1 MIMVKKEKCR
11 ADRMQNLNDKLRE
24 MKKITILLSMILLAF
39 SMSLISCDNDLGEL
53 DNPTADVNTP
63 KKDPNFK
70 SIIVMSDIHVTAP
83 QLLENRGAA
92 YENYLSQDP
101 KLLEY
106 SGEVLENLV
115 EEALRRNPDLIII
128 PGDLTKDGELVSHQL
143 VVSILGRLRSADIPV
158 IVVPG
163 NHDIDNPEGYYFDGD
178 NTRPAERTS
187 TEQFKTLYADF
198 GYNQAYAKDPASL
211 SFVCEPLEGLVLLCI
226 DTNKYEENKYKEKG
240 DEKNYNQTSG
250 RIRPATLTW
259 MLAEA
264 DKARALG
271 KQVVLIQHHNIVQH
285 YDAQSTLQSDYI
297 IADYEN
303 LSKQMM
309 KHGIHMAFTGHTHL
323 QDIAQYRTIA
333 DNAQPDSL
341 VDVATGSVISY
352 PNPWRTIKVNNDFTE
367 WQINTEYVTSIPSLS
382 DVKSTC
388 YERLYGNIKGGLG
401 WHIKDAWN
409 TIETYRNMLTAM
421 GLTKDFIPEKP
432 EELTEMLTKYLGDQ
446 MSKVYMIHNEG
457 NEWKNPKAVGL
468 EDQLKSNMEKM
479 LRDRAATVGVDDKLT
494 ESLITFYNTV
504 YSMRIEPGLKSM
516 LKDVNQLNDPDK
528 RLESRTDDLN
538 AVLRLGR

>member
-1 MIMVKKEKCR
+1 
-11 ADRMQNLNDKLRE
+11 
-24 MKKITILLSMILLAF
+24 MKKITNILSMVLLAL
-39 SMSLISCDNDLGEL
+39 SMSLTGCVNDFGVIDHPDDGSTSE
-53 DNPTADVNTP
+53 
-63 KKDPNFK
+63 KDPNFK
-70 SIIVMSDIHVTAP
+70 SIIVLSDIHVMAP
-83 QLLENRGAA
+83 QLLEKRGTA
-92 YENYLSQDP
+92 YNNYLSQDP

-106 SGEVLENLV
+106 SGEVLECLV
-115 EEALRRNPDLIII
+115 GEMLQRNPDLVII

-143 VVSILGRLRSADIPV
+143 VVKALSRLRSANIPV
-158 IVVPG
+158 VVVPG
-163 NHDIDNPEGYYFDGD
+163 NHDIDNPEGYYFNGD
-178 NTRPAERTS
+178 ATRPAERTS
-187 TEQFKTLYADF
+187 PEQFKSLYADF

-303 LSKQMM
+303 VSKQLM

-341 VDVATGSVISY
+341 VDVATGSTISY

-388 YERLYGNIKGGLG
+388 YKRMNDNIIGGLG
-401 WHIKDAWN
+401 WHINDAWSS
-409 TIETYRNMLTAM
+409 IDKYRDALNAL
-421 GLTKDFIPEKP
+421 GLTRVFIPETP
-432 EELTEMLTKYLGDQ
+432 EELTKILAQYLGSQ
-446 MSKVYMIHNEG
+446 MGLMYKILNEG
-457 NEWKNPKAVGL
+457 NEWEKPEAAGL
-468 EDQLKSNMEKM
+468 EEQLMTNVEKM
-479 LRDRAATVGVDDKLT
+479 LRDRAKTLGIADTQADLLIMTVKTLYRLRF
-494 ESLITFYNTV
+494 EA
-504 YSMRIEPGLKSM
+504 GLKSM
-516 LKDVNQLNDPDK
+516 LTDINQFNNPDK